1 MVKEYLEIFDENN
14 NTLNKSK
21 ERSIVH
27 KQGLW
32 HREVCIWIINEK
44 NQVLIQKRAST
55 KILGAN
61 KWSLCAGH
69 VIYGE
74 SLIEGAVR
82 EVMEEVGIPNLSPSD
97 LKLFHVRKSEYDN
110 GEIKN
115 NHYKYC
121 YILKTNLKLEDYTI
135 QEEELSEIKYVD
147 LEHLK
152 NMNTEEKQ
160 KYTNIFSKDDF
171 KDIIKK
177 LEEKLKDLESEE

>member
-1 MVKEYLEIFDENN
+1 MKEYLEIFDENN

-55 KILGAN
+55 KKLGAN

-69 VIYGE
+69 VNYGE
-74 SLIEGAVR
+74 SLIEGAAR
-82 EVMEEVGIPNLSPSD
+82 EVMEEVGIPNVSPSD
-97 LKLFHVRKSEYDN
+97 LILFNVRKSEYD
-110 GEIKN
+110 

-152 NMNTEEKQ
+152 NMNSDEKQ
-160 KYTNIFSKDDF
+160 KYTSIFSKDF
-171 KDIIKK
+171 KDTIKK
-177 LEEKLKDLESEE
+177 LEEKLKDIETEE